1 MSATMTI
8 RLEPAL
14 KRRLEQLAESTQ
26 RSRSFLAVQAIREF
40 VDLNEWQI
48 AEIRSAIAEADRD
61 DFASEERLKDV
72 LGKWGADAG

>member
-14 KRRLEQLAESTQ
+14 KRRLELLAESTQ

-40 VDLNEWQI
+40 VELNEWQI
-48 AEIRSAIAEADRD
+48 QEIRSALAEADRD
-61 DFASEERLKDV
+61 DFASEELVKEV

>member
-14 KRRLEQLAESTQ
+14 KRRLERLAESTQ
-26 RSRSFLAVQAIREF
+26 RSRSFLAAQAIREF
-40 VDLNEWQI
+40 VELNEWQI
-48 AEIRSAIAEADRD
+48 REIRSAIAEADRD
-61 DFASEERLKDV
+61 DFASEELVKEV

>member
-14 KRRLEQLAESTQ
+14 KKRLEQLAESTQ

-40 VDLNEWQI
+40 VELNEWQI
-48 AEIRSAIAEADRD
+48 QEIRSALAEADRD
-61 DFASEERLKDV
+61 DFASGELVKDV
-72 LGKWGADAG
+72 FGKWGADAG

>member
-14 KRRLEQLAESTQ
+14 KKRLEQLAESTQ

-40 VDLNEWQI
+40 VELNEWQI
-48 AEIRSAIAEADRD
+48 REIRSAIAEADRD
-61 DFASEERLKDV
+61 EFVSEELVKDV
-72 LGKWGADAG
+72 LDKWGADAG

>member
-40 VDLNEWQI
+40 VELNEWQI
-48 AEIRSAIAEADRD
+48 REIRSAIAEADGD
-61 DFASEERLKDV
+61 DFASEERVKGV

>member
-40 VDLNEWQI
+40 VELNEWQI
-48 AEIRSAIAEADRD
+48 REIRSAIAEADGD
-61 DFASEERLKDV
+61 DFVSEELVKDV
-72 LGKWGADAG
+72 LGEWGADAG

>member
-40 VDLNEWQI
+40 VERNEWQI
-48 AEIRSAIAEADRD
+48 REIRSAVAEADRD
-61 DFASEERLKDV
+61 EFASEELVREV
-72 LGKWGADAG
+72 LDKWGADAG

>member
-40 VDLNEWQI
+40 VELNEWQI
-48 AEIRSAIAEADRD
+48 REIRSAIAEADDD
-61 DFASEERLKDV
+61 DFASEELVKDV
-72 LGKWGADAG
+72 LGKWGVDAG

>member
-26 RSRSFLAVQAIREF
+26 RSRSFVAAQAIREF
-40 VDLNEWQI
+40 VELNEWQI
-48 AEIRSAIAEADRD
+48 REIRSAIAEADDD
-61 DFASEERLKDV
+61 DFASEDLVQEV
-72 LGKWGADAG
+72 LGKWGVDAG

>member
-40 VDLNEWQI
+40 VELNEGQI
-48 AEIRSAIAEADRD
+48 QEIRSAIAEADRD
-61 DFASEERLKDV
+61 DFASEELVKEV

>member
-26 RSRSFLAVQAIREF
+26 RSSSFLAVQAIREF
-40 VDLNEWQI
+40 VELNEWQI
-48 AEIRSAIAEADRD
+48 REIRSAIAEADRD
-61 DFASEERLKDV
+61 EFASEELVRDV
-72 LGKWGADAG
+72 LDKWGADAG